1 MWRFLI
7 ACFLVAAMALLA
19 AAQTE
24 TEQTEAA
31 QTETAQLE
39 PIEFWTWQPS
49 AADLAED
56 YQLASDNV
64 RVNVRRFSSGAE
76 VYKALLT
83 AVKSGRAPDAV
94 RLEYAFLP
102 LLQHQNV
109 LLDLEPTLPA
119 AQPADFPA
127 WAWKQVGVGR
137 GVYALPVDSSPVAL
151 VYRSDLLERYKI
163 PVPTTWT
170 QLANAGEQIF
180 KASGGKVKLFN
191 VDARSS
197 LWWLALTQ
205 ASGSRP
211 WVAGEARSF
220 EQRLDDGP
228 ARKVAAALS
237 ALLQRGRVT
246 SFATGSLAEAQALR
260 DGTLVISAL
269 PLSAAASLARVLRVP
284 SNGAKY
290 RITALPGGGSADWGG
305 SGCAVTAQSQ
315 QPLATTQFCLWLSR
329 DATAQRKSWSKDGLL
344 SVMPAFSP
352 DTPLS
357 LRAFYGRS
365 EASSVFST
373 LRGRIRA
380 QTWVPWLP
388 LTDRV
393 YRQLLSNV
401 VTGDL
406 TLTQALERWQATVLL
421 EAKKA
426 GFSVR

>member
-1 MWRFLI
+1 MWRSLI
-7 ACFLVAAMALLA
+7 ACLLVASMALLA

-24 TEQTEAA
+24 TAQNDTTQT
-31 QTETAQLE
+31 E

-49 AADLAED
+49 AADLIED
-56 YQLASDNV
+56 YQLASDNL

-109 LLDLEPTLPA
+109 LLDLEPTLPT

-127 WAWKQVGVGR
+127 WAWKQVSVGR

-151 VYRSDLLERYKI
+151 VYRRDLLTRYKLG
-163 PVPTTWT
+163 VPTTWA
-170 QLANAGEQIF
+170 QLASAAERVF

-211 WVAGEARSF
+211 WVAEGPRSYA
-220 EQRLDDGP
+220 QRLEDAP
-228 ARKVAAALS
+228 ARKIAAAL
-237 ALLQRGRVT
+237 APLLQRGRVT
-246 SFATGSLAEAQALR
+246 GFATGSLDEAKALR
-260 DGTLVISAL
+260 DATLVMSAQ
-269 PLSAAASLARVLRVP
+269 PLSAAVSLAKILRVP
-284 SNGAKY
+284 SNGAQY
-290 RITALPGGGSADWGG
+290 RIAALPGGGSADWGG

-315 QPLATTQFCLWLSR
+315 QPRAATQFCLWLSR
-329 DATAQRKSWSKDGLL
+329 DPSAQRESWSKNGLM
-344 SVMPAFSP
+344 SVIPSFSP
-352 DTPLS
+352 DTPLP
-357 LRAFYGRS
+357 LRNFYGGLD
-365 EASSVFST
+365 VGLIFSK
-373 LRGRIRA
+373 LRGRVAA

-388 LTDRV
+388 LTDAV
-393 YRQLLSNV
+393 YRQLMRAV
-401 VTGDL
+401 AAGDL
-406 TLTQALERWQATVLL
+406 TLTQALERWQATVLT